1 MKMYFDYD
9 KKYSH
14 MEIKDLDSLEGVED
28 YSNFIGGIVNQMQKD
43 IDDMWYQF
51 LTKNGY
57 KIKKPYDLK
66 QLETIKNELAKQDK
80 FLDYLEYT
88 EFSENG
94 QKVAHHLL
102 PFFNCLSDPLN
113 EDARN
118 AIIEK
123 WKVMESDKNE

>member
-1 MKMYFDYD
+1 
-9 KKYSH
+9 
-14 MEIKDLDSLEGVED
+14 
-28 YSNFIGGIVNQMQKD
+28 MQKE
-43 IDDMWYQF
+43 IDDMWYKF

-66 QLETIKNELAKQDK
+66 QLEAIKNELTKQDK

-102 PFFNCLSDPLN
+102 PFFNCLSNPLN

-123 WKVMESDKNE
+123 WKAMEGDKNE

>member
-1 MKMYFDYD
+1 MRMYFDFG
-9 KKYSH
+9 KKYA
-14 MEIKDLDSLEGVED
+14 MQEIKDSDLLEEVGD
-28 YSNFIGGIVNQMQKD
+28 YSNYIDGIVNQMQKD
-43 IDDMWYQF
+43 IDDMWFKF

-66 QLETIKNELAKQDK
+66 QLQDIKDDLAKKDK

-94 QKVAHHLL
+94 QKVTHHLL
-102 PFFNCLSDPLN
+102 PFFNCLSNPLN

-118 AIIEK
+118 AIIER
-123 WKVMESDKNE
+123 WKKQDVENKS